1 MKRLTKKEKEIRA
14 EIRKDLKEKGVIPPD
29 KKRLNRKKFIEE
41 AKEEWRNA
49 EAFLL
54 LPYFKDA
61 FGIIMGLTD
70 KRLNISMEAIG
81 AAKVIK
87 LAIRMKQ
94 FEKMVEERG
103 DTKYSV
109 KELFEYA
116 KDILE
121 A

>member
-1 MKRLTKKEKEIRA
+1 MKRLTKKEKKIRA

-41 AKEEWRNA
+41 AKKEIAKVNYEMFLNLVASLNIVMDRRDRN
-49 EAFLL
+49 
-54 LPYFKDA
+54 
-61 FGIIMGLTD
+61 
-70 KRLNISMEAIG
+70 LNISTEAIG
-81 AAKVIK
+81 AAKAVK

-109 KELFEYA
+109 KELLEYI